1 MRFVKEIVIKSLHI
15 YDCYKEISEIH
26 CMAKHVEE
34 ATFGSLLCCARPFRS
49 CTMVEHIL
57 VSPLI
62 FMKIKSRK
70 WKRVYKR
77 RKERIKDDCL
87 DGKWASIRIV
97 DYLRFERKL
106 DGFRFPPSGIA
117 SAKLDPHG
125 RYTVDSMIFRWSRG
139 QHTEP
144 LSLNLTSRRGS
155 LGFYY

>member
-1 MRFVKEIVIKSLHI
+1 MTATKRYLRSTVWRN
-15 YDCYKEISEIH
+15 IS
-26 CMAKHVEE
+26 KKL
-34 ATFGSLLCCARPFRS
+34 FGSLLCCEAIS
-49 CTMVEHIL
+49 ILVEHIL

-87 DGKWASIRIV
+87 SGKWASIRIV